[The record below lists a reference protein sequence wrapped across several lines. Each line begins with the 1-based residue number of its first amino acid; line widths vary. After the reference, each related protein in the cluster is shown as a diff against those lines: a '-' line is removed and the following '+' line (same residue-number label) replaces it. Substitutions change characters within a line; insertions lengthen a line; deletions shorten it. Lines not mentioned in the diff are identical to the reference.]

1 MDERAAKE
9 ADKKQDDEMASD
21 EKDKT
26 GDELDNILG
35 GDDNWHDKEIYL
47 Q

>member
-1 MDERAAKE
+1 MKAEQEKMDERAAKE

-35 GDDNWHDKEIYL
+35 GDDN
-47 Q
+47 